1 LRGVATFTADLHG
14 RPSRQTFTAD
24 FHGRLS
30 VQGNPVSDDPDDR
43 DDDGPPDEDGPDLPW
58 RRMVFLAALGL
69 GLVAVIVYLYVVATG
84 H

>member
-1 LRGVATFTADLHG
+1 
-14 RPSRQTFTAD
+14 
-24 FHGRLS
+24 
-30 VQGNPVSDDPDDR
+30 VQGNPVSDDPDDS
-43 DDDGPPDEDGPDLPW
+43 DEDGPPDEDGPDLPW